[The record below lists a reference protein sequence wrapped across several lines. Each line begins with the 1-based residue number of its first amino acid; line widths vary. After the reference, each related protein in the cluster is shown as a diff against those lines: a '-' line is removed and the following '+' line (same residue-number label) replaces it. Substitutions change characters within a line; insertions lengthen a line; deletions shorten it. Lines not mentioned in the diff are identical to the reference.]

1 MPCRILPE
9 SPRWL
14 LVKGKVEEAKHVLR
28 YAADMNKTTIP
39 LSLLDK
45 VRGLGP
51 SVGQGWEL
59 WKGLFPPH
67 PFRGGLGPE
76 GVSSPLLEGNSDSKI
91 KSRQGKT
98 RDQAGTV
105 GAGPCGSSRGG
116 SKLGS
121 PPCLWLVL
129 FVL

>member
-1 MPCRILPE
+1 MLCRIFPE

-14 LVKGKVEEAKHVLR
+14 LVKGKVEEAKQVLCH
-28 YAADMNKTTIP
+28 AADINKTTIP

-45 VRGLGP
+45 VRGLRP
-51 SVGQGWEL
+51 RVGQGWGL

-67 PFRGGLGPE
+67 PFRCDLGPE

-105 GAGPCGSSRGG
+105 GAGGPCGSCRGG

-121 PPCLWLVL
+121 QLCL
-129 FVL
+129 